1 MNIPAILEDLI
12 KDFQEQRRTNLQE
25 IEWTDQLMARIKR
38 PFAFRFFQA
47 GFSLFLELLLWVA
60 FMASVGGIIFME
72 RLYPFVLLSQIPALN
87 IDGILPGDMRNLTW
101 ILRGMFLLL
110 GLCFLW
116 IARLLANNR
125 KKAKALNAISK
136 ALKVMMEQSLNRR
149 SAIRDLT
156 TKYPVDLAENND
168 TVVLKHTLDP
178 GVESHRPDNGHNDIL
193 L

>member
-60 FMASVGGIIFME
+60 FVASIGAIIFME
-72 RLYPFVLLSQIPALN
+72 RLYPFSLLGQISALN
-87 IDGILPGDMRNLTW
+87 IDGVLPEDLHNLTW
-101 ILRGMFLLL
+101 ILRGIFLLL

-136 ALKVMMEQSLNRR
+136 ELKIMMGQSLNRR

-168 TVVLKHTLDP
+168 TVVLKNDLHPGSDP
-178 GVESHRPDNGHNDIL
+178 TKPDNGHNDIL

>member
-12 KDFQEQRRTNLQE
+12 KDFQEQRHANLQE
-25 IEWTDQLMARIKR
+25 IEWTDELMAKIKR
-38 PFAFRFFQA
+38 PFAARFFQT
-47 GFSLFLELLLWVA
+47 GFSLVLELLLWVA
-60 FMASVGGIIFME
+60 FVAAIGAIIFME
-72 RLYPFVLLSQIPALN
+72 RLYPFSVLGQIAALN
-87 IDGILPGDMRNLTW
+87 IDGILPKDLHNLTW
-101 ILRGMFLLL
+101 VLRGVFLLS

-136 ALKVMMEQSLNRR
+136 ELKVMMEQSLNRR
-149 SAIRDLT
+149 SAIRSLT

-168 TVVLKHTLDP
+168 TVVLKNTLNPDP
-178 GVESHRPDNGHNDIL
+178 ESDGSDKGHNDIL

>member
-12 KDFQEQRRTNLQE
+12 KDFQEQRLSNLQNVE
-25 IEWTDQLMARIKR
+25 FTDQLMSKIKR
-38 PFAFRFFQA
+38 PFAARFFQT

-60 FMASVGGIIFME
+60 FVAAIGAIIFME
-72 RLYPFVLLSQIPALN
+72 RLYPFGVLGQISAMN
-87 IDGILPGDMRNLTW
+87 IDGILPKDLHNLTW
-101 ILRGMFLLL
+101 VLRGLFLLL

-116 IARLLANNR
+116 IASLLANNR

-136 ALKVMMEQSLNRR
+136 ELKTMMEQSLNRR
-149 SAIRDLT
+149 SAIRDLA

-168 TVVLKHTLDP
+168 TVVLKNTLNSGSKPSEP
-178 GVESHRPDNGHNDIL
+178 GSSHNDIL